1 MFELKEDPE
10 RIDNIHN
17 GEEVGC
23 EISTGWS
30 IGFVNGSSLFKI
42 SVVSTVSVKLDVETD
57 DVSVFLFSATS
68 VVSVFLLVLEFTVIG
83 LLLFVSEFVVV
94 NFELEVFDKID
105 FDEAL

>member
-1 MFELKEDPE
+1 M
-10 RIDNIHN
+10 
-17 GEEVGC
+17 
-23 EISTGWS
+23 
-30 IGFVNGSSLFKI
+30 
-42 SVVSTVSVKLDVETD
+42 ETD